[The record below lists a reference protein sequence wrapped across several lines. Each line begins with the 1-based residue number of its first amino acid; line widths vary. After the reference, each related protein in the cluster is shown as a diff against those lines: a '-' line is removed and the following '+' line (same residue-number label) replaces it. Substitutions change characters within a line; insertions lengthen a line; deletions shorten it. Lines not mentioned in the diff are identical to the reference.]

1 MVGVRGH
8 YEDDTKDHPHRDD
21 QQGDEGVTAD
31 TIDLGVV
38 HGGVGGEGGACS
50 RTVCTSTCHIAVVR
64 VLVRAVQHGSV
75 VGGDTTGGEGGGGV
89 VEVVLESEGGG
100 AAFLR
105 VPHEVQ
111 PLLPIAVCSTG
122 ATEVANHRNTWWE
135 GRGEGRG
142 GEGRGGG
149 RRGGGQRITRQTL
162 YFEHSHIQTNVLS
175 VHVHPCFEQ
184 DKKVLLH
191 KWLVHPSLWSNR
203 VL

>member
-38 HGGVGGEGGACS
+38 YGGVGGEGGARS

-75 VGGDTTGGEGGGGV
+75 VGGDTTSVEGGGGV
-89 VEVVLESEGGG
+89 VEVVLEGEGGG

-105 VPHEVQ
+105 VTHEVQ
-111 PLLPIAVCSTG
+111 PLLPIAAGSTG

-135 GRGEGRG
+135 GGRGEGEGRG
-142 GEGRGGG
+142 GEWGGEG
-149 RRGGGQRITRQTL
+149 EVRESLGKLSTL
-162 YFEHSHIQTNVLS
+162 NIHTFKRM
-175 VHVHPCFEQ
+175 F
-184 DKKVLLH
+184 
-191 KWLVHPSLWSNR
+191 
-203 VL
+203 